1 MGKSAPLGPAWR
13 RVKAKEE
20 TTQLTT
26 KTNNNDTHNMTGI
39 HKIATAT
46 ATVVTAMV
54 VARVIVA
61 DTGKKCDLLC

>member
-1 MGKSAPLGPAWR
+1 
-13 RVKAKEE
+13 
-20 TTQLTT
+20 
-26 KTNNNDTHNMTGI
+26 MTGI
-39 HKIATAT
+39 HKI

>member
-1 MGKSAPLGPAWR
+1 
-13 RVKAKEE
+13 
-20 TTQLTT
+20 
-26 KTNNNDTHNMTGI
+26 MTGI